1 MPRSRR
7 QLLLVNDQLASLRR
21 YIEVRKEVDMDEP
34 LDDSFTLSRVTL
46 IAQASTLPVR
56 CTKPGTVPHQFNIL
70 RQYQ

>member
-1 MPRSRR
+1 
-7 QLLLVNDQLASLRR
+7 
-21 YIEVRKEVDMDEP
+21 MDEP